1 MTENDRIT
9 QIANDALG
17 TPPADEVA
25 ESRRRVRGWFEE
37 TAPLIVWDAVPSPL
51 GKLYVAATEAGLC
64 AVAFR
69 TTEADF
75 LARLDPLARVERRPD
90 TLAAAV
96 EQLRAYFD
104 TPSRGFDLPLDL
116 SAVTDFQRAAL
127 KLVSRI
133 PAGTVWTYGQVAA
146 ALGRPRASRA
156 VGQAM
161 AHNPVPIVVPCHRVV
176 GSSGALTG
184 YGGGGGLATKQWL
197 LEFEGA
203 L

>member
-1 MTENDRIT
+1 MSKSDRIT
-9 QIANDALG
+9 RVLFDALG
-17 TPPADEVA
+17 EPPAA
-25 ESRRRVRGWFEE
+25 AAGASRRRVRAWFEGA
-37 TAPLIVWDAVPSPL
+37 APLIVWDEVRSPL
-51 GKLYVAATEAGLC
+51 GTLYMAATEAGIC

-75 LARLDPLARVERRPD
+75 LARLDPLARVERQPD
-90 TLAAAV
+90 ALAAAAD
-96 EQLRAYFD
+96 QFGAYFES
-104 TPSRGFDLPLDL
+104 PARGFDLPLDL
-116 SAVTDFQRAAL
+116 SAVTEFQRAAL
-127 KLVSRI
+127 RLVRGI
-133 PAGTVWTYGQVAA
+133 PAGTVWTYRQVAE

-161 AHNPVPIVVPCHRVV
+161 ARNPVPIVVPCHRVV

-184 YGGGGGLATKQWL
+184 YGGGGGVATKQWL